1 MKNRFLMSSIQWI
14 VRYCTQFI
22 IIYILSVVLNKIF
35 ALMAISYRVPLSLV
49 IVVSIWSIIV
59 SYYYKR
65 KKEKQGGN
73 GKDGK
78 MNESE

>member
-1 MKNRFLMSSIQWI
+1 MKNRILKSSIQWI
-14 VRYCTQFI
+14 VRYCIQFI
-22 IIYILSVVLNKIF
+22 IVYILSVVLNEMF

-49 IVVSIWSIIV
+49 IGVSIWSIIV

-78 MNESE
+78 